1 MSNFTRIVK
10 TKVKLFKLSCVRC
23 HFVKFDFYFLGLSL
37 EIFFGVITD
46 NKLHLQ
52 PFKNV
57 KRMQYY
63 LNYSGTKFLSTAN

>member
-1 MSNFTRIVK
+1 M
-10 TKVKLFKLSCVRC
+10 
-23 HFVKFDFYFLGLSL
+23 KFDFYFLGLSL